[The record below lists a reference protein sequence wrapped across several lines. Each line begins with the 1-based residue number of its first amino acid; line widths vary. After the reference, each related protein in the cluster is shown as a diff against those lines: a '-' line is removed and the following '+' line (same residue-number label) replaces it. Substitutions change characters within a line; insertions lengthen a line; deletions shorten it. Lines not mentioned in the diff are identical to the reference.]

1 MFRTQKREGRQTISQ
16 VFDIYA
22 HAIIEVTS
30 SKKSDSAWHQAR
42 EPAHRLLSQIINDN
56 FTNLERTLFCL
67 SKFIQEANTSTK
79 AASGIPDP
87 ITSHDTLWR
96 NIYSM
101 FVHDDEEVMEL
112 LITSVGSTAIFD
124 KLNADAY
131 NPPSLS
137 PSLRQTV
144 APVISSINANL
155 SNTRSSFRTAVTQ
168 FTNSSSN
175 SSNVVRDLIRSEF
188 VLKSVVNLLLSPV
201 EDLQMASQILIGQ
214 AYDTDIRSECFRALL
229 ERHPEH
235 SIHALTSTLESF
247 VETAQ
252 ILPEAC
258 GFAKTL
264 VRCMTDVI
272 EVLTNGRDGLFSNSN
287 FCSKVSRSHLLKLW
301 QAMCRSITVIFRR
314 TPTWSRVIDAD
325 AMVEWMRDA
334 LIFARDLLAQWRAFE
349 KAVSD
354 KGNTQTLGALPQKS
368 TSIGKQILTDMQPIL
383 TESIRWLR
391 LTDLELLHQSATLI
405 QSLLECFRGI
415 GLQPSEDAVKK
426 LEKFLE
432 NARRAPTNQA
442 LQTKLSN
449 THLSQLAS
457 LLASLSQDDDILLL
471 ETPNGSKSAEVMPHD
486 RTLTQKGFEDNSR
499 KDETT
504 PVKAAPSSS
513 ILHVAQ
519 NLPLLPPPPKRTN
532 DPEKRQ
538 DNLEIRTSVK
548 PLKQIIPPKS
558 QIQAVKISESSSES
572 EASDEEG
579 VGGLAALSKLQKSP
593 MVRKTMERRGIKR
606 MEPVFNGNNATL
618 ERLRK
623 REEAQRASLRMKP
636 DLKPLY
642 RLILDWNYDHDGSEP
657 PGSGKRISYT
667 TIPDSFPSGEKYQNT
682 FEPLLGLE
690 CWNQLIKSKQEVIES
705 VTARINSRQY
715 IDDFLELEIFIAER
729 TPDKWR
735 LSEVDIVLLR
745 NPAKDK
751 SILSKVQAFRWIGAE
766 IQATLH
772 CRTDANGVDPGLHV
786 NTQWKLSKVFRYDVK
801 S

>member
-1 MFRTQKREGRQTISQ
+1 M
-16 VFDIYA
+16 
-22 HAIIEVTS
+22 
-30 SKKSDSAWHQAR
+30 
-42 EPAHRLLSQIINDN
+42 
-56 FTNLERTLFCL
+56 ERTLFRL

-87 ITSHDTLWR
+87 ITGHDTLWK

-112 LITSVGSTAIFD
+112 LITSVGSTATFD
-124 KLNADAY
+124 ILNTDAY
-131 NPPSLS
+131 SPPSFS
-137 PSLRQTV
+137 SNLRQSVT
-144 APVISSINANL
+144 PVISSINTNL
-155 SNTRSSFRTAVTQ
+155 NNTRSSFLTAVTQ

-214 AYDTDIRSECFRALL
+214 AYDTDIRSECFRVLL

-247 VETAQ
+247 VEMAQ

-287 FCSKVSRSHLLKLW
+287 FCSNASQSRLLKFW

-354 KGNTQTLGALPQKS
+354 KGDTQTLRALPQKS

-471 ETPNGSKSAEVMPHD
+471 EPPKGSKSAEAMLHD
-486 RTLTQKGFEDNSR
+486 RTLAKGFEESS
-499 KDETT
+499 KKGEAT
-504 PVKAAPSSS
+504 PGKAALSSS
-513 ILHVAQ
+513 ILRVAQ
-519 NLPLLPPPPKRTN
+519 NLSLLPLPPKRTN
-532 DPEKRQ
+532 DHEKRQ
-538 DNLEIRTSVK
+538 DNLEVRTSAK
-548 PLKQIIPPKS
+548 PLKQIIPSKS
-558 QIQAVKISESSSES
+558 QSQAVKVSEPSSES
-572 EASDEEG
+572 EASDEDEA
-579 VGGLAALSKLQKSP
+579 GGLAALSKLQKSP
-593 MVRKTMERRGIKR
+593 MVRKTMGRRGIKR
-606 MEPVFNGNNATL
+606 MEPIFNGNNATL
-618 ERLRK
+618 QRLRK

-642 RLILDWNYDHDGSEP
+642 RLILDWNYDHEGSEP

-667 TIPDSFPSGEKYQNT
+667 TIPDNFPSGENYQST

-690 CWNQLIKSKQEVIES
+690 CWNQLIKSKQETIES

-745 NPAKDK
+745 NPAKEK

-766 IQATLH
+766 IQVTLH

-786 NTQWKLSKVFRYDVK
+786 NTQWKVSKVFRYDVK